1 MTFIDTRY
9 LHKNISNKHYIKILP
24 FALPISMFGF
34 MVFVFLPVDVVSII
48 AVIAEDATTSVGLD
62 LVAAPAP
69 DQHRESRSL
78 LSLHHQ

>member
-1 MTFIDTRY
+1 MKLSTLNNDIA
-9 LHKNISNKHYIKILP
+9 I
-24 FALPISMFGF
+24 PISMFGF

>member
-1 MTFIDTRY
+1 M
-9 LHKNISNKHYIKILP
+9 L
-24 FALPISMFGF
+24 GF

-69 DQHRESRSL
+69 DQHWESCSL